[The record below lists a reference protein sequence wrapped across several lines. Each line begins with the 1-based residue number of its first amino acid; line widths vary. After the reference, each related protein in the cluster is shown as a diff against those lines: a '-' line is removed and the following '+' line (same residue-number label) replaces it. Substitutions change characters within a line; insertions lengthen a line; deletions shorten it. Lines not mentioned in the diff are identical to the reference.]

1 MALHHAKPGEVV
13 DLRPLGPGLK
23 EAKST
28 TIVKSAEFEAIRL
41 IVAAGAEI
49 PRHEVP
55 GSITLHCLEGRIGL
69 DLGGSSL
76 ELGASEWVHLEG
88 GAPHAVR
95 GIEDSS
101 VLLTIMFDAGGRS

>member
-1 MALHHAKPGEVV
+1 MALHHAKPAEVV

-23 EAKST
+23 EAKSA
-28 TIVKSAEFEAIRL
+28 TIVKSAAFEAIRL
-41 IVAAGAEI
+41 IVPAGALI

-55 GSITLHCLEGRIGL
+55 GSITLHCLEGRIEL
-69 DLGGSSL
+69 DLEGSSL
-76 ELGASEWVHLEG
+76 ELGANEWVHLEG

-101 VLLTIMFDAGGRS
+101 VLLTILFAAGGDS